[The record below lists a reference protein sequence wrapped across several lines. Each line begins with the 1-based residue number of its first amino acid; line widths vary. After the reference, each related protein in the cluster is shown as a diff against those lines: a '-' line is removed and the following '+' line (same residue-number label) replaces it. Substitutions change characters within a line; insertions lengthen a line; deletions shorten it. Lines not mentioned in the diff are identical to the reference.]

1 MEEATVK
8 KTRKPAV
15 IAVYGQTVP
24 KMVSEINVKYIID
37 YCREHKEA
45 AEWYLSC
52 YKDTTFMQLRK
63 DFAEK
68 FLGMSFGTKA
78 SAMEAGANELRELFK

>member
-15 IAVYGQTVP
+15 IAVYGQTEP
-24 KMVSEINVKYIID
+24 KMISEINLTYIIQ
-37 YCREHKEA
+37 YCKEHEDA
-45 AEWYLSC
+45 AEWYLAN
-52 YKDTTFMQLRK
+52 YKETTFMKLRK
-63 DFAEK
+63 EFAEK

>member
-15 IAVYGQTVP
+15 IAVYGKTEP
-24 KMVSEINVKYIID
+24 KMVSEINVTYIID
-37 YCREHKEA
+37 YCKEHKEA
-45 AEWYLSC
+45 AEWYLAN

>member
-37 YCREHKEA
+37 YCKEHEDA
-45 AEWYLSC
+45 AKWYLSC
-52 YKDTTFMQLRK
+52 YKDTTFMHLRK